1 MLAGTC
7 KFDVRPPLTPL
18 VVAHVQRGKTAL
30 NKHQLYQSMKL
41 IKRNA
46 ITIGPHDA
54 SVLTFEGRRL
64 IWRVPRRCLEDA
76 NLVSKTIFS
85 DVMHIDGSEKG
96 YECKAGREWFVKNA

>member
-1 MLAGTC
+1 MRYLATERALIWSPWGMVRALMLAGTC

-64 IWRVPRRCLEDA
+64 IWRVPRRCLEESPRQFFRA
-76 NLVSKTIFS
+76 
-85 DVMHIDGSEKG
+85 
-96 YECKAGREWFVKNA
+96 